1 MPRSEYIADLFH
13 VLITCSGNFCSWFG
27 ATPSLGRKCLWG
39 VNPVARGLQQWE
51 SRHGQSF
58 LEGRLVMVYLCLC
71 LFAEP
76 HTWQEGDAI
85 GNTCLALSPFL
96 TAMCPRLPSA
106 DDACPQPSSS
116 LLKLGLKHRSHFI
129 HSGPRS
135 WFCVMG
141 SKKHVGRG
149 WLPLPCLL
157 SVLAQHPGWG
167 CFLARPC

>member
-1 MPRSEYIADLFH
+1 MFIACSSCRNLTWPIFEAVARMPRSEYIADLFQ

-39 VNPVARGLQQWE
+39 VNPVAWGLQQWE

-58 LEGRLVMVYLCLC
+58 LEGRLVMVSLCLC

-106 DDACPQPSSS
+106 DDAQRALS
-116 LLKLGLKHRSHFI
+116 LHP
-129 HSGPRS
+129 HS
-135 WFCVMG
+135 
-141 SKKHVGRG
+141 
-149 WLPLPCLL
+149 L
-157 SVLAQHPGWG
+157 SLD
-167 CFLARPC
+167 